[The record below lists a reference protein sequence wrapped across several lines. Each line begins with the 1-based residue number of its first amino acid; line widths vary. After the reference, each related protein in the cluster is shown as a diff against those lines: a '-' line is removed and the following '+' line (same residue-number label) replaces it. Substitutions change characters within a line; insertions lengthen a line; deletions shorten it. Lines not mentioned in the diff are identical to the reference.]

1 MTRTRLSLFYLVGY
15 LIPGGLAMAFD
26 PRLAMRLLL
35 AEGDYGDVFPRL
47 VGLLLLAL
55 GILVAWMIGARA
67 ERMYPGTLVARVV
80 IVTGLIGLYVRSG
93 DPFFVTL
100 FGIVAFGF
108 LLTFGCYLTD
118 RARKGSTAR

>member
-15 LIPGGLAMAFD
+15 LIPDGLAMAFD

-67 ERMYPGTLVARVV
+67 ERMYPGTL
-80 IVTGLIGLYVRSG
+80 S
-93 DPFFVTL
+93 
-100 FGIVAFGF
+100 
-108 LLTFGCYLTD
+108 
-118 RARKGSTAR
+118 RAW